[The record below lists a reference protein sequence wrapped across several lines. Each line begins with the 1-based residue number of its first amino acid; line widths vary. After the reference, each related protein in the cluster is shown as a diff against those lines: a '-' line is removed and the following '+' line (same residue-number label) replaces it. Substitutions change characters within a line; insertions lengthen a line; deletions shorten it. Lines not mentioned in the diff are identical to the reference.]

1 METYQEEYERILG
14 EYYEL
19 EKQLTSGNKERN
31 DVYVQ
36 ILKTQKRIDF
46 LKPHVEEA
54 AKRISE
60 LTDLKN
66 DITVGRSRLDTMSSI
81 ISRYAD
87 VKDIPQEEIDSIRKN
102 LYGITHQRIYKN
114 LDREKI
120 SEQVEAFKEQYRQKE
135 EKFHTLYA
143 QYEEFEDNFRK
154 KDLANSKSKQN
165 GKDSSLDEKAEKQKL
180 DEEAS
185 KKRKAEKEKL
195 EKEKKEIEE
204 KIEELQDY
212 IEKLRAYIK
221 SGKYTKEDIKGFKRC
236 IRDLLSEIQGL
247 QARLLEIGGKI
258 DDLEQGDKV
267 DERKTRNQKSNQD
280 DNKKQDQKS
289 NQDDGKTQKDGKKQD
304 KADGKKRNDGA
315 STPGTSVG
323 GGTSVAS
330 PVTPTSNA
338 GTVAKTS
345 SADASK
351 ATLRC

>member
-14 EYYEL
+14 EYNVL
-19 EKQLTSGNKERN
+19 EKQLTSGNNEKN

-60 LTDLKN
+60 LTDLRN

-102 LYGITHQRIYKN
+102 LYGITHQGIYKN

-120 SEQVEAFKEQYRQKE
+120 YEQVEAFKEQYRQKE

-185 KKRKAEKEKL
+185 QKRKEEKEKL

-204 KIEELQDY
+204 KIKGLQD
-212 IEKLRAYIK
+212 EVKKLHDMIK
-221 SGKYTKEDIKGFKRC
+221 SGKFSKEDIKRFKQNIKR
-236 IRDLLSEIQGL
+236 LLSDIQEL
-247 QARLLEIGGKI
+247 KARLLEIGKEI
-258 DDLEQGDKV
+258 DDLNQDDKV
-267 DERKTRNQKSNQD
+267 DEGKTQGHKSNQD
-280 DNKKQDQKS
+280 DDKKQDQKS
-289 NQDDGKTQKDGKKQD
+289 NQDDGKAQKDGKKQD

-323 GGTSVAS
+323 GGTSVAT

-351 ATLRC
+351 ATLRG